1 MNGDGSVDR
10 VRRAFVTGASTG
22 IGAAIAARLGREGYE
37 IVLAGRDRQ
46 GLQSVRKQI
55 ESEGGRAHIVE
66 IDLKDPRSI
75 SDAIAAAWTE
85 FGSCHALINCGGCT
99 LRKPAI
105 DVTAEEWDEVI
116 STNLRGSYLA
126 AGAFARRL
134 IASKQTGS
142 IVNIGSTH
150 GIVAFNNLSVYG
162 ISKAGLHHMTR
173 MLAIEWAEHGIRVN
187 AVAPGATETPSRAT
201 IFSDPQTRKR
211 LLDRIPSRQFTTTD
225 EVAAAVY
232 YLLSPHAQIMTGQI
246 LVLDGGVTV
255 C

>member
-1 MNGDGSVDR
+1 MNGDGAVEGA
-10 VRRAFVTGASTG
+10 RRAFVTGASTG
-22 IGAAIAARLGREGYE
+22 IGAAIAVRLSRDGYD

-46 GLQSVRKQI
+46 SLQDVKRQI
-55 ESEGGRAHIVE
+55 GSEGGRAHIVE
-66 IDLKDPRSI
+66 IDLKEPRSI

-85 FGSCHALINCGGCT
+85 LGICHALINCGGCT
-99 LRKPAI
+99 LRRPAI

-116 STNLRGSYLA
+116 DTNLRGSYLA
-126 AGAFARRL
+126 AAAFARRL
-134 IASKQTGS
+134 IASKQAGS

-187 AVAPGATETPSRAT
+187 AVAPGATETPSRAA
-201 IFSDPQTRKR
+201 IFRDPKTRER
-211 LLDRIPSRQFTTTD
+211 LLDRIPTRQFTTTE

-232 YLLSPHAQIMTGQI
+232 YLLSPHAKIVTGQI